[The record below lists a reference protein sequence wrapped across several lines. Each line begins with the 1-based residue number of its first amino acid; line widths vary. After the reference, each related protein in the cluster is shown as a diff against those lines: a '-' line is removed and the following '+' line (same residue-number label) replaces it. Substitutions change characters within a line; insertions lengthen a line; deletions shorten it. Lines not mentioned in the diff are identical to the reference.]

1 MAENIFAIKRGW
13 TPFADAS
20 WRNIESSFEVQQQK
34 TPPGKVVEPSV
45 PAAPRKLQ
53 QASAQIRREGLKPR
67 RLIHDLSSPDSGI
80 DADKENQ
87 PPAEAAAAAAAAP
100 IQESENTIP
109 NSQVKIIRPGSLR
122 DRISRWIEIH
132 FSSQQSTISQTNYQ
146 IMKK

>member
-1 MAENIFAIKRGW
+1 MILDLSELFISRVYAVIHVTTTSTETLKLESTSNIAQATRKTTRL
-13 TPFADAS
+13 
-20 WRNIESSFEVQQQK
+20 QQK

-100 IQESENTIP
+100 IQESG
-109 NSQVKIIRPGSLR
+109 IRIKR
-122 DRISRWIEIH
+122 ERR
-132 FSSQQSTISQTNYQ
+132 
-146 IMKK
+146 